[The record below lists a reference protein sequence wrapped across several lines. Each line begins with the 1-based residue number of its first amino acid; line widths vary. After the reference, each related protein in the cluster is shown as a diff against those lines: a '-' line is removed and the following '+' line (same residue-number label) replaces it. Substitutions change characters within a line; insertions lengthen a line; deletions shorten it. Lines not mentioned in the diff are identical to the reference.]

1 MVYMKLGQWVA
12 MSIIQ
17 DGFGFPV
24 LTPPVY
30 QYMVNGDIN
39 MKISL
44 QDIAEPGIKYIV
56 SLVSCHVD
64 TR

>member
-24 LTPPVY
+24 LTSPVY
-30 QYMVNGDIN
+30 NN
-39 MKISL
+39 NNN
-44 QDIAEPGIKYIV
+44 KY
-56 SLVSCHVD
+56 S
-64 TR
+64 